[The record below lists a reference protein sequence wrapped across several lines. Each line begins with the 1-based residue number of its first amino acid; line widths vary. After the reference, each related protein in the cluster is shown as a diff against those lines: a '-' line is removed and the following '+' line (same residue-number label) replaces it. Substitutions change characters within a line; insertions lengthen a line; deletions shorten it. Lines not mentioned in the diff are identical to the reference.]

1 MMAWK
6 LAENRGIRMKKKI
19 VIWGTLFIIL
29 QLIKSLL
36 LGDYKAS
43 YGTSRIEILVNK
55 ESVSSGRTAVSTK
68 MERDYQVAKSSC
80 KEGLLV
86 ENNQADV
93 TAINIYWHQ
102 VQRPQMLEG
111 AFWGEEADEEGR
123 NLAVISDTLAV
134 KLWGSEKALG
144 NMIHIQDQVY
154 QVSGV
159 YKRYKNIRQYQLDDG
174 KEKIYIPLKSS
185 LSCEWPIQFMV
196 IDGTKQ
202 EALPGEKDLFSMG
215 IDSSNYTISHRE
227 KWFKSQKSLVQ
238 LPIMLIWFLLLS
250 LMIKLVKKVIKNHEK
265 TWKKKMI
272 IIGGMMILMLILLRA
287 CMRGIYIDISQLP
300 SENIFDLTFYWKGL
314 LKEWSGHNQ
323 LIRYPSSQFERAY
336 YLLKYWNYFI
346 NFLQILIEVK
356 IIVETKLFM
365 DRTTRVNQSSIS

>member
-29 QLIKSLL
+29 QLIKNLL

-55 ESVSSGRTAVSTK
+55 ENVSSGRTAVSTK

-250 LMIKLVKKVIKNHEK
+250 LMIKLVKKAIKNHEK